1 MKELL
6 ETRHFMSDQSGKNTQ
21 TIADLLAN
29 LAKEDYCYLTTTGR
43 ITGNP
48 HEIEIW
54 FGVQNSSIY
63 MLSGGGKSDWVKNL
77 LKNPAVIVR
86 IANHT
91 FTGTA
96 RIVKNEQEEIMMRN
110 MLADK
115 YKEREAD
122 GSLSEWAFTA
132 LPVAID
138 LKEGE

>member
-1 MKELL
+1 MN
-6 ETRHFMSDQSGKNTQ
+6 DQSGKNTQ
-21 TIADLLAN
+21 AIADLLAN
-29 LAKEDYCYLTTTGR
+29 LTKEDYCYLTTTGR
-43 ITGNP
+43 VTGNP

-63 MLSGGGKSDWVKNL
+63 MLSGSGRSDWVKNL
-77 LKNPAVIVR
+77 LKDPNVTVR
-86 IANHT
+86 IAKHN

-96 RIVKNEQEEIMMRN
+96 RIVKNEQEEMTARN

-115 YKEREAD
+115 YEEREAD
-122 GSLSEWAFTA
+122 ASLSEWARTA

>member
-1 MKELL
+1 
-6 ETRHFMSDQSGKNTQ
+6 MSDQSGKNTQ
-21 TIADLLAN
+21 TIADLLAD

-43 ITGNP
+43 VTGNP
-48 HEIEIW
+48 HQIEIW

-96 RIVKNEQEEIMMRN
+96 RVVSNEQEEMVARN
-110 MLADK
+110 LLADK

-122 GSLSEWAFTA
+122 GSLSEWARTA

-138 LKEGE
+138 LKVGE

>member
-1 MKELL
+1 MN
-6 ETRHFMSDQSGKNTQ
+6 DQSCKNTQ
-21 TIADLLAN
+21 AIANLLAN
-29 LAKEDYCYLTTTGR
+29 LTEEDYCYLTTTGR
-43 ITGNP
+43 VTGKP